1 MQGVLALSL
10 AVVATAHPDYSDT
23 WPEFKE
29 RFGKEYG
36 SAVEEAFRETVW
48 LANVGIIMEHNALEE
63 SGRSTFRLGE
73 NALADLTTAEI
84 VFLRNGL
91 RVSGRPG
98 GRAGP
103 GARPN
108 DLPAAV
114 DWRMNGTVT
123 GVKDQ
128 GSCGSC
134 WAFSAT
140 GSLEGQHALATG
152 ALTALS
158 EQNLVDCAMKE
169 GNHGCFGGLMDFAF
183 QYVKDAGGL
192 DTEAS
197 YPYTAHTGTCAY
209 KPASSGANLTS
220 WVDITRGSEG
230 ELQQAVATIGPV
242 SVAIDASLP
251 TFHFYKEGVYQDTRC
266 SSTHL
271 DHGVLAVGYGTL
283 ATKGTAQEYWLVK
296 NSWGEAWGAGGYIMM
311 ARNQDNACGI
321 ATKASYPVV

>member
-1 MQGVLALSL
+1 MAPQ
-10 AVVATAHPDYSDT
+10 
-23 WPEFKE
+23 
-29 RFGKEYG
+29 
-36 SAVEEAFRETVW
+36 
-48 LANVGIIMEHNALEE
+48 
-63 SGRSTFRLGE
+63 
-73 NALADLTTAEI
+73 
-84 VFLRNGL
+84 
-91 RVSGRPG
+91 
-98 GRAGP
+98 
-103 GARPN
+103 
-108 DLPAAV
+108 
-114 DWRMNGTVT
+114 GTVT

-169 GNHGCFGGLMDFAF
+169 VSQGVGATVQGNHGCFGGLMDFAF

-230 ELQQAVATIGPV
+230 VRAGQAITLPQELQQAVATIGPV

-266 SSTHL
+266 GNRTMSTTTRCSSTHL

-283 ATKGTAQEYWLVK
+283 ATHGTAQVSTVHPEPPLPETAQQDYWLVK

-311 ARNQDNACGI
+311 ARCPLSPCTIRTPSCLPGLHTNFSRNQDNACGI